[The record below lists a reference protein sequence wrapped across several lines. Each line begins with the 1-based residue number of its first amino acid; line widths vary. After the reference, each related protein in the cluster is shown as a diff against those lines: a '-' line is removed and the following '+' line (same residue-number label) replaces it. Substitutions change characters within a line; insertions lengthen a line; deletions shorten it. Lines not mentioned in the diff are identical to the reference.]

1 MFCSGAEGQC
11 LYGCLVE
18 GVFGLIG
25 EKCFVG
31 GLKANVFMDASGR
44 CLWSHRGEVFCR
56 GLKANVYGCLVEGVF
71 GLIGEKCFVVGLKA
85 NVFMDA

>member
-25 EKCFVG
+25 EKCFVA
-31 GLKANVFMDASGR
+31 GLKANVFMDA
-44 CLWSHRGEVFCR
+44 
-56 GLKANVYGCLVEGVF
+56 
-71 GLIGEKCFVVGLKA
+71 
-85 NVFMDA
+85 